1 MSDISIQSRQ
11 TGVAGPVPAARE
23 LSLMP
28 ASRAARAAVW
38 LVAAALGALVFSA
51 WLRPNMIFDLADM
64 VFCN

>member
-1 MSDISIQSRQ
+1 MSDTTKPSRE
-11 TGVAGPVPAARE
+11 TGVAGPVPAAGD

-38 LVAAALGALVFSA
+38 LVLVMAAALVFSA